1 MCRPLGGTA
10 GQGSR
15 HILTTSGP
23 ASIRAALLLEE
34 SAVLVRMCSDQA
46 SNRRVTGLPESGFPA
61 RVELAEPCPR
71 RALPLPLPLPH
82 AQQLG
87 GVLPAPPV
95 RRLRALALMDLAVG
109 REATVRTP
117 VEGVRRPLLAAVR
130 AGLARLSNDGERVA
144 TITLHLGVS
153 PSGVRPPGRLRL
165 DGSKPLRWPL
175 HGWPR
180 EHPGGARMTADLP
193 AGRSVRGW
201 NGVGPQGTSYARSAA
216 QTGCQGIE
224 RNPSGRP
231 SAG

>member
-109 REATVRTP
+109 REATVRTLI
-117 VEGVRRPLLAAVR
+117 EGVRR
-130 AGLARLSNDGERVA
+130 
-144 TITLHLGVS
+144 
-153 PSGVRPPGRLRL
+153 
-165 DGSKPLRWPL
+165 PL

-231 SAG
+231 S